1 MKKCIECSTV
11 FKPKNIHHKYCSK
24 ECGIKK
30 WNQTYVSPVPKGEM
44 FQDSVKKKWNI
55 GEELI
60 CRECDKNFIKK
71 YIKQKYCSPECRD
84 IYNKKIVDARYAEK
98 KKQQEIEDKYYGRN
112 N

>member
-30 WNQTYVSPVPKGEM
+30 WN
-44 FQDSVKKKWNI
+44 I

-71 YIKQKYCSPECRD
+71 YVNQKYCSPECRD
-84 IYNKKIVDARYAEK
+84 IYNKRIVDARYAEK
-98 KKQQEIEDKYYGRN
+98 KKQQEIEDKYYGRTN
-112 N
+112 